1 MARALLTLRR
11 ALIGAL
17 ACAALFV
24 APAAAGTLMTFRAG
38 TLIVP
43 METAYSAA
51 AGDVLLAH
59 GMLYRLLQRDGVVV
73 YRAIDSGKAG
83 VAQTD
88 FIVKAAAGPAVEN
101 YPEHGSTAPAGSTV
115 SYKGGAWLIPPQY
128 EADLA
133 AILPA
138 WGGVQIHRATV
149 PFTAP
154 VTAIHQLSSRPIALL
169 VSADE
174 TEAARARAV
183 MEWFLTP
190 AALATAFGTV
200 TPGQILSDALLG
212 PDAPAILLVPYAR
225 PLHELDPALAD
236 EVMSRLHVWLAA
248 GNTLIAQDDAVAF
261 LENHAAGRF
270 LTTGG
275 VGVNG
280 VVHDDRSLN
289 WDPTGARQ
297 LALAP
302 GNMVAQIG
310 DQGEF
315 GGYCAES
322 RPCVP
327 ATDGLVRNFRP
338 YQGSSTT
345 LAGYGEPQPGGQY
358 RSTVRRL
365 HSWNADG
372 SGYQWDLAVVGRADG
387 RWGNGSVVYLGGRLV
402 PDAVTGSGY
411 SQIST
416 ALHRIFFNGLFLTE
430 AAAPLAQV
438 GHAGVTVDRDL
449 VEFHGSTS
457 VADGR
462 GHLEALDA
470 SIDPATFLWDAADHI
485 PTDGSRR
492 IFTHDGAALIPV
504 TSGNVSSL
512 GDEEIELLRGRT
524 RDTTGLYQNLANR
537 LGPIDR
543 STAVAVGPSPLVDG
557 ADTRGRNVYVG
568 TLDGLLEAVDASSA
582 NGDPA
587 GTGSEIWALVPRCQ
601 IDLLAA
607 NGPDADLG
615 VNGSPTV
622 ADLWIDH
629 DGNEATP
636 RTFRTVL
643 TVPMGASS
651 PHILALDVSDRE
663 NPAVLWEVTDHA
675 AVDMG
680 FATKT
685 AMGHIAETDGA
696 GNLVRTAVVWV
707 ATNYY
712 RQTTKLGAGGI
723 SLYCLRAEDGVK
735 LWEFDRDYT
744 TGVNDVPP
752 PVVAVDPDGD
762 GFIETLFAGDNQG
775 RLWAL
780 DARTGE
786 SLYSESNGDP
796 KPLYV
801 GDPGRPIGAAPAVV
815 AEGGQMIVLF
825 GTGGYDWAP
834 AEDVEQKF
842 VGLLVPVQG
851 NPSELFSLALEPGDR
866 IYASPVVDRDAHYL
880 FLGKTHGRAGDGAIL
895 PDADATATVETYDIS
910 AALGGNAGVP
920 SKSGADVVLT
930 QALPGSLQLQGDVLF
945 GGTADGGSFH
955 IGDVGGAAALPRP
968 EPLGRLYWRV
978 VP

>member
-1 MARALLTLRR
+1 MARALLTPCR
-11 ALIGAL
+11 ALIAAL
-17 ACAALFV
+17 AFV
-24 APAAAGTLMTFRAG
+24 ALCVVPAAAGNLMTFPAG

-51 AGDVLLAH
+51 SGDVLLAH

-73 YRAIDSGKAG
+73 YRAIDGDKTG
-83 VAQTD
+83 VNVKD
-88 FIVKAAAGPAVEN
+88 F
-101 YPEHGSTAPAGSTV
+101 TV
-115 SYKGGAWLIPPQY
+115 SGAANGVVESYQGQPAPNGNQVSYLGGAWLIAPQY
-128 EADLA
+128 QADLD
-133 AILPA
+133 AILTDTTWA
-138 WGGVQIHRATV
+138 GVQIHRATV

-154 VTAIHQLSSRPIALL
+154 VTAIRQLSSRPIALL

-174 TEAARARAV
+174 VEATRARAV

-200 TPGQILSDALLG
+200 TPGQILSGALLG
-212 PDAPAILLVPYAR
+212 PDAPAILLVPYGQ
-225 PLHELDPALAD
+225 PLQELDPALAD
-236 EVMSRLHVWLAA
+236 EVMSRLHAWLAA

-280 VVHDDRSLN
+280 VVHDDRSQN
-289 WDPTGARQ
+289 WVPASARQ

-338 YQGSSTT
+338 YQVSGTT
-345 LAGYGEPQPGGQY
+345 LSGYGAPQAGGEY

-372 SGYQWDLAVVGRADG
+372 SGYQWDLAVVGHADG
-387 RWGNGSVVYLGGRLV
+387 LWGNGSVVYLGGRVV

-411 SQIST
+411 PQIST

-430 AAAPLAQV
+430 ASAPLAQV

-449 VEFHGSTS
+449 IAFYGSTS

-470 SIDPATFLWDAADHI
+470 STDPATLLWDAADHI
-485 PTDGSRR
+485 PADASRR
-492 IFTHDGAALIPV
+492 IFTHDGAALPDV
-504 TSGNVSSL
+504 TSGNLFVESL
-512 GDEEIELLRGRT
+512 LDSQEIELLRG
-524 RDTTGLYQNLANR
+524 QNLANR

-557 ADTRGRNVYVG
+557 AEARGRNVYVG

-587 GTGSEIWALVPRCQ
+587 GTGTEIWALVPRCQ

-607 NGPDADLG
+607 DGPDADLG

-629 DGNEATP
+629 GGS

-651 PHILALDVSDRE
+651 PHILAVDVSDRE

-696 GNLVRTAVVWV
+696 GDLVRTAVVWV
-707 ATNYY
+707 ATSKY
-712 RQTTKLGAGGI
+712 RQNSGGGL
-723 SLYCLRAEDGVK
+723 SVYCLRAEDGVK
-735 LWEFDRDYT
+735 LWEFHQTYT
-744 TGVNDVPP
+744 SGVNDVPP

-762 GFIETLFAGDNQG
+762 GFIEALFAGDNEG

-780 DARTGE
+780 NARTGK
-786 SLYSESNGDP
+786 SLYCNDAPTCASPVPLYTGDP
-796 KPLYV
+796 SQ
-801 GDPGRPIGAAPAVV
+801 PIGAAPAVV

-842 VGLLVPVQG
+842 VGLLVPAQG
-851 NPSELFSLALEPGDR
+851 NPFELFNIPLAPGDR

-910 AALGGNAGVP
+910 AALGGNAEVP
-920 SKSGADVVLT
+920 SKSGDDVVLT
-930 QALPGSLQLQGDVLF
+930 QALPGGLQLQGGVLF
-945 GGTADGGSFH
+945 GATADGEGFH